1 MVDDQPG
8 NLILQEEILEELNLD
23 FVKATTG
30 PEALALSQQKDYA
43 LALIDVQLPGM
54 DGFELVR
61 KMRKQKTTQ
70 ILPVIFIT
78 AFHHTS
84 EMILE
89 GIETGAVDYI
99 AKPFDPRLLLGKV
112 RVFVDLYCQ
121 RKLLEKE
128 ILRRQSVQESLVKS
142 EESFRAVFES
152 TNDCIAVWDKN
163 LNYLYAN
170 RAMIE
175 HTGTDRSK
183 VEGKNIY
190 SGMIHIPNL
199 MNRFIERIK
208 SVFDSHQS
216 LKAEDSLNIGK
227 RLVYSESSFA
237 PVRNEKNEVIAVG
250 MFYRDVTKRKTAEKE
265 LRLAKEAAERANRH
279 KSEFLANMSHDIR
292 TPMNAILGMADLLSE
307 TELNEEQKSYVSVTR
322 SAGENLLN
330 LINDILDLSKIER
343 NQFETE
349 SIDFNLESVI
359 EKTCEVLSLKAFEK
373 DVELIH
379 YIHPETPV
387 HLIGDAGHLRQILV
401 NLIGNAV
408 KFTHQGEILVEVS
421 QKLKKRSPKQS
432 KNTVELI
439 FSVKDTGIGI
449 KKEFHR
455 KIFRSFKQADSS
467 STREYKGTG
476 LGLSISK
483 KLVELLGGK
492 IWLESEPDQGS
503 RFQFSC
509 PFKIQT
515 GDHASTDTELIA
527 TNRKILVGDQN
538 QTSGNLMIKRLQQ
551 MGSTVDYT
559 NSGKDVIKLVNQA
572 IKSGD
577 PYDILILDCRISN
590 GDAYSILKKTRDV
603 SESKIGLIAILTPID
618 FGEGVKRLE
627 QLGIHTY
634 LSKPIKTQHLVLN
647 IKRVLG
653 TKVLL
658 KNTPATDAKELESPA
673 VPLNILLVD
682 DSDDNRLLIELYL
695 SKTIHQLS
703 SAENGRVAVDTF
715 KSNQYDLVLMDIHMP
730 VMDGHTATKKIRK
743 WEKEQG
749 RTPTHIIAL
758 TANAMKEDEQK
769 SLKVGCNSHLT
780 KPINKTKLLN
790 TINRLSSVIER

>member
-8 NLILQEEILEELNLD
+8 NLILQEEILEELNLE

-30 PEALALSQQKDYA
+30 PEALSFSQQKDYA

-61 KMRKQKTTQ
+61 RMRKQQTTQ

-84 EMILE
+84 ETILE
-89 GIETGAVDYI
+89 GIVTGAVDYI

-112 RVFVDLYCQ
+112 RVFVDLYRQ
-121 RKLLEKE
+121 RKQLEKE
-128 ILRRQSVQESLVKS
+128 MLRRQSIQESLVKS

-152 TNDCIAVWDKN
+152 TNDCIAVWDKD
-163 LNYLYAN
+163 LKYLYAN
-170 RAMIE
+170 KALIE

-190 SGMIHIPNL
+190 SGMEHIPEL

-208 SVFDSHQS
+208 YVFASHQS
-216 LKAEDSLNIGK
+216 LKAEDSLNLGK
-227 RLVYSESSFA
+227 RLVHSESNFA
-237 PVRNEKNEVIAVG
+237 PVRNEKKEVIAVG
-250 MFYRDVTKRKTAEKE
+250 MFYRDVTERKTAEKE

-307 TELNEEQKSYVSVTR
+307 TELNEEQKNYVDVSR

-343 NQFETE
+343 DQFETE
-349 SIDFNLESVI
+349 SIDFNLESII

-379 YIHPETPV
+379 YVHPGTPIH
-387 HLIGDAGHLRQILV
+387 LNGDAAHLRQILV

-421 QKLKKRSPKQS
+421 QKQEKRTSSQ
-432 KNTVELI
+432 TQDVVDLV

-449 KKEFHR
+449 KKEFHQ

-467 STREYKGTG
+467 STREYGGTG
-476 LGLSISK
+476 LGLTISK

-492 IWLESEPDQGS
+492 IWLESEPDIGS
-503 RFQFSC
+503 RFQFKC
-509 PFKIQT
+509 PFNIQT
-515 GDHASTDTELIA
+515 VNPPSDNDFNLTGR
-527 TNRKILVGDQN
+527 NILVGGRN
-538 QTSGNLMIKRLQQ
+538 QTSGNLLTKRLQE
-551 MGSTVDYT
+551 MGATAQWTKSAANVISLA
-559 NSGKDVIKLVNQA
+559 NEAIESGN
-572 IKSGD
+572 
-577 PYDILILDCRISN
+577 PYDIVILDCKISSA
-590 GDAYSILKKTRDV
+590 GDFETLEKVGDISGSKT
-603 SESKIGLIAILTPID
+603 GLIAVLTPND
-618 FGEGVKRLE
+618 FGAGIKKLA

-634 LSKPIKTQHLVLN
+634 LNKPVKTRHLMLA
-647 IKRVLG
+647 IKRLPG

-658 KNTPATDAKELESPA
+658 NDTPSPNLDHLESPA
-673 VPLNILLVD
+673 IPLNILLVD
-682 DSDDNRLLIELYL
+682 DSHDNRLLIELYL

-703 SAENGRVAVDTF
+703 SAENGKVAIDMF
-715 KSNQYDLVLMDIHMP
+715 KNQTYHLVLMDIHMP
-730 VMDGHTATKKIRK
+730 VMDGHTATKEIRK

-749 RTPTHIIAL
+749 RKPAQIIAL

-780 KPINKTKLLN
+780 KPINKIKLLN
-790 TINRLSSVIER
+790 TINRLSHVIGQP